1 MLTDFLDK
9 HGIEWSKTHKHSRQ
23 GWTQVF
29 CPRCGSENFHCGIK
43 DDLSRASC
51 YRCGSFNVSSLLRLL
66 TDANWQDIKQLVG
79 DRVFIAR
86 DSETE
91 SQGVFTP
98 PTNLKDITEI
108 PAVHDYVRSRG
119 FDPRYLSEIWHC
131 KATGPIST
139 YPFRLYIPIYLGR
152 KAVSWTARA
161 ACGQEQ
167 RYQTAKP
174 NEKTYDEKKLLFGN
188 QFTKGTACVV
198 EGPLSCIA
206 VGRGAVATFG
216 LAVTQTQVNLLAN
229 YYRRVLCF
237 DSEAAAQERA
247 RKLADD
253 LSVFPGETFVV
264 TLDSEDPAEALK
276 TEAGRR
282 ELRQLRNFTFG
293 G

>member
-86 DSETE
+86 DSVSE

-98 PTNLKDITEI
+98 PTNLKEITEI

-188 QFTKGTACVV
+188 QFTKESVIIC
-198 EGPLSCIA
+198 EGPLSAIA
-206 VGRGAVATFG
+206 IGRGAAATFG
-216 LAVTQTQVNLLAN
+216 LAVTQSQLNWMAD
-229 YYRRVLCF
+229 YYRRVICF
-237 DSEAAAQERA
+237 DNEPRAVEKAREIAENLAA
-247 RKLADD
+247 
-253 LSVFPGETFVV
+253 FPGETFVV
-264 TLDSEDPAEALK
+264 TLDASDPAECLRTAS
-276 TEAGRR
+276 GRS
-282 ELRQLRNFTFG
+282 EIKKLRQFAFG
-293 G
+293 R

>member
-1 MLTDFLDK
+1 MLTEFLDA
-9 HGIEWSKTHKHSRQ
+9 HGIEWSKTHAHSRQ

-51 YRCGSFNVSSLLRLL
+51 YKCGGFNVSSLLRLL

-86 DSETE
+86 DSVSE
-91 SQGVFTP
+91 SQGVYTP
-98 PTNLKDITEI
+98 PTNLKEITEI

-119 FDPRYLSEIWHC
+119 FDPAYLSQIWNC

-139 YPFRLYIPIYLGR
+139 YPFRLFIPIYLGR

-167 RYQTAKP
+167 RYQTAKA

-188 QFTKGTACVV
+188 QFTKESCVV
-198 EGPLSCIA
+198 CEGGFDVFRI
-206 VGRGAVATFG
+206 GKGAVATLG
-216 LAVTQTQVNLLAN
+216 VSVTTHQVNLIAD
-229 YYRRVLCF
+229 YYRRTIVF
-237 DSEAAAQERA
+237 DNEPNAQLRA
-247 RKLADD
+247 RALAEQ

-264 TLDSEDPAEALK
+264 QIDAKDPAEAPQS
-276 TEAGRR
+276 EIDA
-282 ELRQLRNFTFG
+282 LRKFAKL
-293 G
+293 